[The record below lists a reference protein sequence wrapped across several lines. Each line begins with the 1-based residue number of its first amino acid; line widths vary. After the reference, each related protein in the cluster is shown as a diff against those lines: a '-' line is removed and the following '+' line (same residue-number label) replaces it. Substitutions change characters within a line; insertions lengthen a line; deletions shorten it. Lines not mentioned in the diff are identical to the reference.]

1 MLLASSAFGQ
11 VEKKDTTNSLLFK
24 SFEQKNGFS
33 RTGLSFNYFA
43 STLGFSFDFFINR
56 SFSVDVAID
65 GVYGFDAY
73 YTGRAASVKYWPK
86 RIRSTNKLYP
96 FLGVGLSEGKG
107 YIHLI
112 KSRDYLHFP
121 VGVRYFFSSGLQV
134 SYHLNISPALFDRKE
149 NFYYLYTTLT
159 CFTFGVG
166 WRF

>member
-1 MLLASSAFGQ
+1 
-11 VEKKDTTNSLLFK
+11 V
-24 SFEQKNGFS
+24 
-33 RTGLSFNYFA
+33 SFNYFA
-43 STLGFSFDFFINR
+43 STLGFSFDFFVNR

-73 YTGRAASVKYWPK
+73 YTGRAASVKFWPK

-107 YIHLI
+107 YEHLI

-134 SYHLNISPALFDRKE
+134 SYHLNVSPMLFSGELR
-149 NFYYLYTTLT
+149 YLYSTLT